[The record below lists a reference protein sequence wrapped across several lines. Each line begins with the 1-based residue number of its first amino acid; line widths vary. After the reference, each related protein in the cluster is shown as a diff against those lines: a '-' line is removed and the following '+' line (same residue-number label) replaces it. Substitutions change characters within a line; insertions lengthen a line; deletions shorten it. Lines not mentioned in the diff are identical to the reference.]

1 MKIIRVTKE
10 NLEEE
15 HICCAISNNKDCQ
28 VEAKKRWMSRQ
39 LEEGLVFEKADVR
52 GKAFI
57 EYIPAE
63 KAWCPID
70 APGYMFIN
78 CLWVSGQFKGKGIS
92 NELLRGC
99 IETSKS
105 QGKQGLI
112 IISTAKKRP
121 FLADSA
127 YLKHKGF
134 TVADEA
140 APYYILMYLPF
151 SETTVKPQFKT
162 CAKQGIREEKGVV
175 IYYSDQCPF
184 TAKYVPLAEQ
194 VVRSKGITF
203 KAIKY
208 NSAKEAQAA
217 TVPSTSYSLFY
228 NGKFITNE
236 ILSEKRLEKLLK
248 EY

>member
-78 CLWVSGQFKGKGIS
+78 CLWVSGQFKGKGI
-92 NELLRGC
+92 
-99 IETSKS
+99 
-105 QGKQGLI
+105 
-112 IISTAKKRP
+112 
-121 FLADSA
+121 
-127 YLKHKGF
+127 
-134 TVADEA
+134 
-140 APYYILMYLPF
+140 MYLPF

>member
-15 HICCAISNNKDCQ
+15 HICCAISSNKDCQ
-28 VEAKKRWMSRQ
+28 VAAKKRWMSRQ

-105 QGKQGLI
+105 QGKQGI
-112 IISTAKKRP
+112 VIISSAKKRP
-121 FLADSA
+121 YLADPA
-127 YLKHKGF
+127 YLNYKGF
-134 TVADEA
+134 IVADEA
-140 APYYILMYLPF
+140 DPYYILMYLPF
-151 SETTVKPQFKT
+151 SETAVKPQIKT
-162 CAKQGIREEKGVV
+162 CAKQGTIEEKGVV
-175 IYYSDQCPF
+175 IYYSAQCPF

-194 VVRSKGITF
+194 VVTSKGIAF
-203 KAIKY
+203 KAIEYK
-208 NSAKEAQAA
+208 SANEAQAA
-217 TVPSTSYSLFY
+217 AVPSTSYSLFY
-228 NGKFITNE
+228 NGRFITNE
-236 ILSEKRLEKLLK
+236 ILSEKRLEKLL
-248 EY
+248 EE